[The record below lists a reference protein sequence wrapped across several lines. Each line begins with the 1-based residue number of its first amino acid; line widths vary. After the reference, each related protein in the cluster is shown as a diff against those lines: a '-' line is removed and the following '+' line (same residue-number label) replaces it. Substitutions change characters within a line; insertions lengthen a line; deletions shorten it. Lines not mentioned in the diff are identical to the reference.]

1 MLKVT
6 SKNLFSVSKEDHTEE
21 TAEELDEQGAI
32 STADAEEVVAP
43 ITPDADTAEAGDDI
57 GQATPKEEI
66 GADDKADITQT
77 EDDAP
82 LDGAPAVDATTD
94 DSAQSAEMT
103 ELLQEGEQAAAAKDE
118 IVQEATAEVT
128 GGEAGGDTDVN
139 GNPVTEEQA
148 AVNAEEDA
156 TEDEVED
163 EVEEEAAAK
172 DIHQEAAEVDENSD
186 EELGEAINDDTTE
199 GGDDL
204 GGDLGEGGDEG
215 AGDLGDDTGDA
226 GTDDLGDLG
235 DNAAADDDTPLDGA
249 ESTGDSTDAATD
261 ESAPDDGAGTDDA
274 AGDLGTGDDST
285 DLGVDD
291 TSTEDPL
298 ADSPPAESG
307 DAVDAGTDGTTDET
321 PDVTEEVEQQNEAAD
336 VTAEAAS
343 SDTDQTEFIAGDTPE
358 QEGELPGSDD
368 TTVSDD
374 AGGEEVV
381 AEAGVGDGTSGDET
395 TSTQITDEPSED
407 DDTPLEG
414 ADALDVNAEEP
425 LTEGGGDN
433 GDEDGTAATV
443 EESVTDQT
451 SEDLQD
457 GMDDVADATAEV
469 EEDAGDTTEETTD
482 ESAVETG
489 GDVAEETDSVD
500 AEAGEVEETEEPA
513 DFEAG
518 EVDVKDVDT
527 STTDEDVEE
536 AMATAAEVG
545 EWGDEEEKD
554 ADIGDKTIEELQK
567 EKESLETFRAL
578 LELGIANEKYDAG
591 LLAYMNGSV
600 EPFRKKMAALDPHF
614 EDKTPA
620 KVSLED
626 YSGKDLDL
634 AYRATLESF
643 RGMLSRI
650 TTASH
655 RITHQVEK
663 WWASGMIDKVN
674 TRADALDKQIDLC
687 LIQLKDADYSTGDIS
702 GVRGY
707 LATDET
713 NLVKAV
719 GDDLKLTTDISIK
732 GIKAS
737 EAFQNNLIK
746 ALNDVIGAG
755 SDAEIAKAL
764 DAAAGLKGTKD
775 AFPSAAFSK
784 GLLGGYKL
792 EIRQA
797 GGSSRVDKLEAL
809 GHTGIPVGV
818 KSGKGGESS
827 TYKLSKGDIA
837 NLLKFAKT
845 YVGVARKLADT
856 TGDRAVRDVS
866 KIRTTRDRA
875 LPVGADSRVKGD
887 EQGVDALAT
896 AMKLSAQAHVDLY
909 KFITKH
915 CVEVA
920 SACCAVAKKAIK

>member
-6 SKNLFSVSKEDHTEE
+6 SQNLFRVSKEDHTEE
-21 TAEELDEQGAI
+21 TAKELDEQGAI

-43 ITPDADTAEAGDDI
+43 IVPDADTTEAGDDI

-77 EDDAP
+77 EDTTP
-82 LDGAPAVDATTD
+82 LDGAPVVDATTD
-94 DSAQSAEMT
+94 DSEQSAEMT
-103 ELLQEGEQAAAAKDE
+103 ELFQEGEQAAATKDE
-118 IVQEATAEVT
+118 IVQEATAEAT
-128 GGEAGGDTDVN
+128 GGEASEDTDVN
-139 GNPVTEEQA
+139 GNAVTEEQA
-148 AVNAEEDA
+148 AENAEEEA
-156 TEDEVED
+156 AEDDVED

-186 EELGEAINDDTTE
+186 EELGEAINDDTLDA

-204 GGDLGEGGDEG
+204 GGDTGDVA
-215 AGDLGDDTGDA
+215 AGTDDA

-235 DNAAADDDTPLDGA
+235 GDAAEDDDTPLEGA
-249 ESTGDSTDAATD
+249 EDLGDSTDTTTD
-261 ESAPDDGAGTDDA
+261 ESTPDDLGTDDVSA
-274 AGDLGTGDDST
+274 TDTDTT

-298 ADSPPAESG
+298 ADSPPESSDSTGDESAETS
-307 DAVDAGTDGTTDET
+307 TDDSTET

-343 SDTDQTEFIAGDTPE
+343 SDADQTAFIADETPE
-358 QEGELPGSDD
+358 QSGEIPETGD

-374 AGGEEVV
+374 QNNGEEIV
-381 AEAGVGDGTSGDET
+381 AEAEAPATSGDDET
-395 TSTQITDEPSED
+395 TATQVTEEPDAED

-414 ADALDVNAEEP
+414 AEELGIDAEED
-425 LTEGGGDN
+425 LTPAGGDM
-433 GDEDGTAATV
+433 GDSDGSAATV
-443 EESVTDQT
+443 EESTTDQT

-457 GMDDVADATAEV
+457 GLDDVADATAEV
-469 EEDAGDTTEETTD
+469 EEDAGDAVEETAD
-482 ESAVETG
+482 ESPDETSEEVPDETG
-489 GDVAEETDSVD
+489 TVD
-500 AEAGEVEETEEPA
+500 AEAGEIEETEEPA

-518 EVDVKDVDT
+518 EVDVKDVDVD
-527 STTDEDVEE
+527 TTDEDVEE
-536 AMATAAEVG
+536 AMADAAEVG
-545 EWGDEEEKD
+545 EWGDAEEKE

-578 LELGIANEKYDAG
+578 LELGIANERYDAG
-591 LLAYMNGSV
+591 LLAFMNGSV

-620 KVSLED
+620 KVALED

-650 TTASH
+650 TTATH
-655 RITHQVEK
+655 RISHQVEK
-663 WWASGMIDKVN
+663 WWASGMVDKVK

-687 LIQLKDADYSTGDIS
+687 LVQLKDADFATGDIS
-702 GVRGY
+702 GIRGH
-707 LATDET
+707 LSTEET

-719 GDDLKLTTDISIK
+719 GDDLKLTTDISVK

-737 EAFQNNLIK
+737 ETFQNNLIK

-755 SDAEIAKAL
+755 SDKEIDKAL
-764 DAAAGLKGTKD
+764 DAAVALRGTKE
-775 AFPSAAFSK
+775 AFPSTAFTK
-784 GLLGGYKL
+784 GLLGGCKL
-792 EIRQA
+792 EIREA
-797 GGSSRVDKLEAL
+797 GGSSRNDKLEAL

-818 KSGKGGESS
+818 KSGKTSESS

-837 NLLKFAKT
+837 NLLKFAKA
-845 YVGVARKLADT
+845 YVAIARKLADT
-856 TGDRAVRDVS
+856 TGDRAVSSVS

-875 LPVGADSRVKGD
+875 LPIGADSRVKGD

-915 CVEVA
+915 CVDVA
-920 SACCAVAKKAIK
+920 DACCGVAKKAIK